1 MRYLLLYLLLF
12 FEVRVI
18 RTLGLAEFGLSLLI
32 FKKII
37 DKNPESQLSSVVH
50 FDQTTKYA
58 VAFVLFSLSTIFF
71 NPLYSVFSGF
81 TNFMR
86 LSLMVMA
93 FIVLPNK
100 KYPYHEWL
108 GYLKHTKYV
117 LIILLILSLSEFFLI
132 RFGVIPDFRL
142 LKTEDWINN
151 RGRPHG
157 VYSEPSLLAIT
168 ISILAYFLI
177 NYNIRFISKRDHYS
191 TTLVILFSI
200 ICLILTTSL
209 IGIVLGSFLLVLWIH
224 KLGDIKW
231 KIILSSVFI
240 LGIFFFS
247 KTTLFQAYSERLTN
261 IFDGSD
267 NSTQHRM
274 IGSSLYVIESLEDN
288 WFNGIGIGQSLRFSE
303 INRIDPDGFS
313 QLNRTVN
320 HSFGSISLELGLGGL
335 FIFII
340 LSFSVF
346 KKNLSGF
353 ILMMLIM
360 ASHGAYIFYFFWL
373 HLILQ
378 KIFKA
383 EIVVENSPEF
393 DISSDS

>member
-1 MRYLLLYLLLF
+1 MRYLLIYLLLF

-32 FKKII
+32 LKKII
-37 DKNPESQLSSVVH
+37 EKNPHSQLSSLVQ
-50 FDQTTKYA
+50 FDRITKYA
-58 VAFVLFSLSTIFF
+58 VAFVLFSLSTLFF

-93 FIVLPNK
+93 LIVLPNR

-108 GYLKHTKYV
+108 GYLKHAKYA
-117 LIILLILSLSEFFLI
+117 LIILLIVSLSEFFLI
-132 RFGVIPDFRL
+132 KLGVIPDFRL
-142 LKTEDWINN
+142 LKTEIWFANK
-151 RGRPHG
+151 GRPHG
-157 VYSEPSLLAIT
+157 VYSEPSLLAIS
-168 ISILAYFLI
+168 ISILSYYLI
-177 NYNIRFISKRDHYS
+177 KYNTRLVSKRDYYS
-191 TTLVILFSI
+191 TTVVIFFSI
-200 ICLILTTSL
+200 ICLFLITSL
-209 IGIVLGSFLLVLWIH
+209 IGIVLAGFLLVLWVH
-224 KLGDIKW
+224 KMGDSKW

-240 LGIFFFS
+240 IAIFFFS
-247 KTTLFQAYSERLTN
+247 KTTLFQIYSERLTN

-288 WFNGIGIGQSLRFSE
+288 WFNGIGIGQSSRFSE

-320 HSFGSISLELGLGGL
+320 HTFGSMSLEIGLGGL
-335 FIFII
+335 FIFIV

-383 EIVVENSPEF
+383 EIVVENSPQF